1 MDDSPDAKSQAKMLS
16 SLIMLKTQKEI
27 KSMADWDGADG
38 NSRKQV
44 LEVLQ
49 SFISPKKMLESG
61 KLESLLKQSVM
72 YQLNTCKVQ
81 DWENGFKK
89 NFSLLEKYESPNVKI
104 PNKMLSSIDFHKDE
118 IWTVAVS
125 PDGSKLA

>member
-1 MDDSPDAKSQAKMLS
+1 
-16 SLIMLKTQKEI
+16 
-27 KSMADWDGADG
+27 MADWDGADG